1 MQRYSVTYKEKT
13 AMENRK
19 CPSCGGEMELS
30 VSDKCLV
37 CPFCDTHID
46 VEIKDDGNGALLDT
60 KMFDILWDI
69 KALKQYENVVT
80 CLDSFCYCLNS
91 LKTADSVAKYIRS
104 TLINSEDVASEG
116 INQHRLDKIMPKI
129 ADLLDTNE
137 HIILYGDDGLFA
149 RGKCFF
155 VVTDKRSIF
164 IDGKKKNSVLHS
176 DVTALRLAPN
186 GGYPRWRVNN
196 QDAQYISGIGAK
208 YRLQGAVA
216 ALICLYA
223 REHSSEKIKLM

>member
-1 MQRYSVTYKEKT
+1 
-13 AMENRK
+13 MENRK

-30 VSDKCLV
+30 VSNKCMV

-46 VEIKDDGNGALLDT
+46 VEIEDDGNGTLLDT

-69 KALKQYENVVT
+69 RALKQFENVVT

-91 LKTADSVAKYIRS
+91 LKTTDGVTKYIR
-104 TLINSEDVASEG
+104 TALIKEEDVASEG
-116 INQHRLDKIMPKI
+116 INQNRLDKIMPKI
-129 ADLLDTNE
+129 GEFLDTDE
-137 HIILYGDDGLFA
+137 HIIVYGDDGILS

-164 IDGKKKNSVLHS
+164 IDGKKKSSVLHS
-176 DVTALRLAPN
+176 DVTVLRLAPN
-186 GGYPRWRVNN
+186 GGYPRWKVNN
-196 QDAQYISGIGAK
+196 QDEQYISGVGTK

-223 REHSSEKIKLM
+223 RQHSSEKIKLM

>member
-1 MQRYSVTYKEKT
+1 MK
-13 AMENRK
+13 NRK

-30 VSDKCLV
+30 FSDKCLV
-37 CPFCDTHID
+37 CPFCGTHID
-46 VEIKDDGNGALLDT
+46 AEITDDGNGSLLDT

-91 LKTADSVAKYIRS
+91 LKNADSVAKYIR
-104 TLINSEDVASEG
+104 TALINEEDVASEG

-129 ADLLDTNE
+129 AELLDTDE
-137 HIILYGDDGLFA
+137 HIIVYGDDGLFA

-155 VVTDKRSIF
+155 VVTDRRSIF
-164 IDGKKKNSVLHS
+164 IDGKKKCSLLHS

-186 GGYPRWRVNN
+186 GGYPRWKVNN
-196 QDAQYISGIGAK
+196 QDAQYISDIGAK

-223 REHSSEKIKLM
+223 GQHSSEKIKLM

>member
-1 MQRYSVTYKEKT
+1 
-13 AMENRK
+13 MENRK

-30 VSDKCLV
+30 VSNKSLV

-46 VEIKDDGNGALLDT
+46 AEIRDDGSGALLDT
-60 KMFDILWDI
+60 RMFDILWDI
-69 KALKQYENVVT
+69 KALKKYENVVT

-91 LKTADSVAKYIRS
+91 LKTVDSVTKYIR
-104 TLINSEDVASEG
+104 TALINDEDVASEG

-129 ADLLDTNE
+129 SDLLDMDE
-137 HIILYGDDGLFA
+137 RIIVYGDDGLFA

-155 VVTDKRSIF
+155 VVTDRRSIF
-164 IDGKKKNSVLHS
+164 IEGKKKCSLLHS

-186 GGYPRWRVNN
+186 GGYPRWKVNN

-223 REHSSEKIKLM
+223 RQHSSEKIKLM

>member
-1 MQRYSVTYKEKT
+1 
-13 AMENRK
+13 MENRK

-30 VSDKCLV
+30 VSNKCLV

-46 VEIKDDGNGALLDT
+46 VEIEDDGNGTLLDT

-69 KALKQYENVVT
+69 RALKQFENVVT

-91 LKTADSVAKYIRS
+91 LKTTDSVTKYIR
-104 TLINSEDVASEG
+104 TALIKEEDVASEG
-116 INQHRLDKIMPKI
+116 INQNRLDKIMPKI
-129 ADLLDTNE
+129 GEFLDTDE
-137 HIILYGDDGLFA
+137 HIIVYGDDGILS

-164 IDGKKKNSVLHS
+164 IDGKKKSSVLHS
-176 DVTALRLAPN
+176 DVTVLRLAPN
-186 GGYPRWRVNN
+186 GGYPRWKVNN
-196 QDAQYISGIGAK
+196 QDEQYISGVGTK

-216 ALICLYA
+216 ALICLNA
-223 REHSSEKIKLM
+223 RQHSSEKIKLM

>member
-1 MQRYSVTYKEKT
+1 
-13 AMENRK
+13 
-19 CPSCGGEMELS
+19 MELS
-30 VSDKCLV
+30 FSDKCLV
-37 CPFCDTHID
+37 CPFCGIHID
-46 VEIKDDGNGALLDT
+46 AEITDDGNGALLDT
-60 KMFDILWDI
+60 RMFDILWDI

-91 LKTADSVAKYIRS
+91 LKNADSVAKYIR
-104 TLINSEDVASEG
+104 TALINEEDVASEG

-129 ADLLDTNE
+129 AELLDTDE
-137 HIILYGDDGLFA
+137 HIIVYGDDGLFA

-155 VVTDKRSIF
+155 VVTDRRSIF
-164 IDGKKKNSVLHS
+164 IDGKKKCSLLHS

-186 GGYPRWRVNN
+186 GGYPRWKVNN

-223 REHSSEKIKLM
+223 EQHSPEKIKLM

>member
-1 MQRYSVTYKEKT
+1 MQRYSVTYKENT

-30 VSDKCLV
+30 VSRKCMV

-69 KALKQYENVVT
+69 KALKKHENVVT
-80 CLDSFCYCLNS
+80 CLDSFRYCLNS
-91 LKTADSVAKYIRS
+91 LKTSDSVVKYIR
-104 TLINSEDVASEG
+104 TALINDEDVASEG
-116 INQHRLDKIMPKI
+116 INQNRIDKIMPKI
-129 ADLLDTNE
+129 ADLMDSDE
-137 HIILYGDDGLFA
+137 HIIVYGDDGLIL

-155 VVTDKRSIF
+155 VVTDRRSIF
-164 IDGKKKNSVLHS
+164 VEGKRRNTVLHS
-176 DVTALRLAPN
+176 DVSALRLDPN
-186 GGYPRWRVNN
+186 GGYPRWKVNN
-196 QDAQYISGIGAK
+196 QDAQYIPGVGTK

-223 REHSSEKIKLM
+223 GEHSSYKIKLL

>member
-1 MQRYSVTYKEKT
+1 MQGYSVTYKEKT

-30 VSDKCLV
+30 LSDKCLV

-69 KALKQYENVVT
+69 EALKQYENVVT

-104 TLINSEDVASEG
+104 VLINADDVASEG

-137 HIILYGDDGLFA
+137 HIIVYGDDGLFA

>member
-1 MQRYSVTYKEKT
+1 MK
-13 AMENRK
+13 NRK

-30 VSDKCLV
+30 FSDKCLV
-37 CPFCDTHID
+37 CPFCGTHID
-46 VEIKDDGNGALLDT
+46 AEITDDGNGALLDT

-69 KALKQYENVVT
+69 KALKQYENVMT
-80 CLDSFCYCLNS
+80 CLDSFCYCVNS
-91 LKTADSVAKYIRS
+91 LKNADSVAKYIR
-104 TLINSEDVASEG
+104 TALINEEDVASEG

-129 ADLLDTNE
+129 SELLDTDE
-137 HIILYGDDGLFA
+137 HIIVYGDDGLFA

-155 VVTDKRSIF
+155 VVTDRRSIF
-164 IDGKKKNSVLHS
+164 IDGKKKCSLLHS

-186 GGYPRWRVNN
+186 GGYPRWKVNN
-196 QDAQYISGIGAK
+196 QDGQYISGIGAK

-223 REHSSEKIKLM
+223 RQHSSEKIKLM